1 MTVPDFP
8 EARHPLIAS
17 LASASDRQLLEG
29 FQQYPEEGK
38 YFTALFCRYA
48 GLSYILIRNKAPVD
62 LQTDYLFAKVWRDIF
77 FELNH
82 ISLNE
87 TSGCQQLGELSL
99 QSWVFTKTALCI
111 NQDEVPALET
121 IQYSLETAS
130 PPFWCYIQR
139 ALDHLPLRS
148 RLLVLLS
155 QTFHWTEQRIVAFLK
170 AEGEEIE
177 RNTLSVAIAEA
188 NQRFLEKLPTDIQ
201 EIYL

>member
-8 EARHPLIAS
+8 EARHPLIAG
-17 LASASDRQLLEG
+17 LAKASDRQLLEG
-29 FQQYPEEGK
+29 FQQYPDQGK

-48 GLSYILIRNKAPVD
+48 GLSYTLIRNKAPIE

-87 TSGCQQLGELSL
+87 TSGHQQLGELSL

-121 IQYSLETAS
+121 IQYSLEVAS

-139 ALDHLPLRS
+139 SLDHLPAQA

-155 QTFHWTEQRIVAFLK
+155 QTFHWSEQRIVALLK
-170 AEGEEIE
+170 SEGEEMD
-177 RNTLSVAIAEA
+177 RSVLPLAIADA
-188 NQRFLEKLPTDIQ
+188 NRCFLENLPADIQ
-201 EIYL
+201 TIYL

>member
-8 EARHPLIAS
+8 EARHPIIVS
-17 LASASDRQLLEG
+17 LANASDRQLLQG

-87 TSGCQQLGELSL
+87 TSGHQQLGELSL

-121 IQYSLETAS
+121 IQYSLEIAS

-139 ALDHLPLRS
+139 ALDHLPPRS

-170 AEGEEIE
+170 AEGEEME
-177 RNTLSVAIAEA
+177 RSTLSAAIVEA
-188 NQRFLEKLPTDIQ
+188 NKLFLEKLPADIQ